1 MFNAKLFGERMKY
14 VRRQYKMSQR
24 ELSNRLDM
32 DDGSLRRVESGRTN
46 PTLKNF
52 T

>member
-1 MFNAKLFGERMKY
+1 MKY

-32 DDGSLRRVESGRTN
+32 DDGSLRIIESGRTN
-46 PTLKNF
+46 LSLNAKNL